1 MEGFVDRSGLCH
13 QVRGALKRLPPPF
26 SNHYGVV
33 PLPPPTSSPSITPV
47 LREIQ
52 AASAALAR
60 LETLTSELGDPW
72 LVSRILMRREA
83 VSSSAIEGT
92 NSTLDELLAVEETG
106 DTQGQEAARQVKDY
120 ALCLDAA
127 LPQAISLGPA
137 VFTSGLIS
145 ELHRSVMKS
154 ETAYA
159 GTPGKPR
166 ARVVWIG
173 GRDIA
178 YSTYNPTPPEDIGRC
193 LADSIAYM
201 RGDADETL
209 APHVITRMAVAHAH
223 FEAVHPFNDGN
234 GRVGRLLLPLLM
246 AAQGHA
252 PLFLS
257 PYIEANRS
265 AYYAALAAAQQ
276 RLLWHEMIGFVS
288 DAVTGSVA
296 ELLATRRALQDLRS
310 IWLSRRKFRSGSAAL
325 RALDALPH
333 YPVATTGRLASLLDV
348 STAQAGQAIQ
358 QLMEVGIL
366 RERTGY
372 RRNRLFAATE
382 ALSVINRPFGE
393 APILPPLALP

>member
-1 MEGFVDRSGLCH
+1 MEGFLDRSGLCR

-26 SNHYGVV
+26 ASHYGVV
-33 PLPPPTSSPSITPV
+33 PLPPPMSSPSIAPV
-47 LREIQ
+47 MREIQ

-72 LVSRILMRREA
+72 LVSRVLMRREA

-106 DTQGQEAARQVKDY
+106 DTRGQEAARQVRDY
-120 ALCLDAA
+120 AHCLDAA
-127 LPQAISLGPA
+127 VPRATSLGPS
-137 VFTSGLIS
+137 VFTAGLIG
-145 ELHRSVMKS
+145 ELHRMVMKN
-154 ETAYA
+154 ETGYA
-159 GTPGKPR
+159 GIPGKPR
-166 ARVVWIG
+166 AGVVWVG

-178 YSTYNPTPPEDIGRC
+178 YSTYNPTPPEDIGHC

-209 APHVITRMAVAHAH
+209 APHIIVRMAVAHAH
-223 FEAVHPFNDGN
+223 FEAVHPFTDGN
-234 GRVGRLLLPLLM
+234 GRVGRLLLPLLT

-265 AYYAALAAAQQ
+265 AYYGALKATQQ

-296 ELLATRRALQDLRS
+296 ELVATRRALQELRT

-325 RALDALPH
+325 RALDVLPH
-333 YPVATTGRLASLLDV
+333 YPIATIGRLASLLDV
-348 STAQAGQAIQ
+348 STAQAGQAVQ
-358 QLMEVGIL
+358 QLMDAGIL

-382 ALSVINRPFGE
+382 ALSIINRPFGE
-393 APILPPLALP
+393 DPILPALALP

>member
-1 MEGFVDRSGLCH
+1 MDRSGLCH
-13 QVRGALKRLPPPF
+13 QVRQALKRLPPPF
-26 SNHYGVV
+26 ANHYGVV
-33 PLPPPTSSPSITPV
+33 PLPPPAASPSIAPV
-47 LREIQ
+47 MREIQ

-106 DTQGQEAARQVKDY
+106 DTRGQEAARQVKDY

-127 LPQAISLGPA
+127 VPMATSLGPS
-137 VFTSGLIS
+137 VFTAGLIS
-145 ELHRSVMKS
+145 ELHRSVMQS
-154 ETAYA
+154 ETGYP
-159 GTPGKPR
+159 GTPGEPR
-166 ARVVWIG
+166 TRVVWIG

-178 YSTYNPTPPEDIGRC
+178 YSTYNPTPPEDIGHC
-193 LADSIAYM
+193 LGDTIAYM
-201 RGDADETL
+201 RGEADETWP
-209 APHVITRMAVAHAH
+209 PHIIIRMAVAHAH
-223 FEAVHPFNDGN
+223 FEAVHPFADGN

-257 PYIEANRS
+257 PYIEAHRS
-265 AYYAALAAAQQ
+265 AYYAALKAAKQ
-276 RLLWHEMIGFVS
+276 RLLWHEIIGFVC

-296 ELLATRRALQDLRS
+296 ELLATRRALQDLRT

-325 RALDALPH
+325 RALDVLPH
-333 YPVATTGRLASLLDV
+333 YPVVTTRRLAALLQV
-348 STAQAGQAIQ
+348 SAAQAGQAVQ
-358 QLMEVGIL
+358 QLMEAGIL

-372 RRNRLFAATE
+372 RRNRLFAAAE
-382 ALSVINRPFGE
+382 ALSIINRPFGE
-393 APILPPLALP
+393 DPILPPLTSP